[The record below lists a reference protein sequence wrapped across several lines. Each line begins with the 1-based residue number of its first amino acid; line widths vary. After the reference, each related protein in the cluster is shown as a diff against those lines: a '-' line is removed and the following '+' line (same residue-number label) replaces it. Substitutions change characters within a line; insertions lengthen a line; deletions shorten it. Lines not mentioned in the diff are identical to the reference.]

1 MERKMKLVNFLYKG
15 EKNIGALL
23 DDGVCSFKSISDK
36 YSISMLEFIEQIHEL
51 SPEVSN
57 FIDSNPEVIPL
68 SEIEFLPVIERPG
81 KVLAVGLNYKDHA
94 KETGMDLP
102 EVPMIF
108 TKQSTSVLG
117 HQGEI
122 HKPKV
127 SDAVDYE
134 GEMAFV
140 IGKKCRHVSKE
151 EALDVIAGV
160 TICNDVSVRDWQI
173 ASPTF
178 TMGKSFDTHCPIGPY
193 IVTMDEISDIHNL
206 KIKTYVN
213 DELRQDSCTDQLI
226 FDCFDLIEHI
236 TKAFTLEPGDI
247 IATGTSS
254 GVGVVLGKYL
264 IPNDVVR
271 IELENVGTLENKVV
285 LEP

>member
-1 MERKMKLVNFLYKG
+1 MKLVNFLYKG

-36 YSISMLEFIEQIHEL
+36 YSMSMMEFIEQIDDL
-51 SPEVSN
+51 SPKVSK
-57 FIDSNPEVIPL
+57 FINSNSEVIPL

-102 EVPMIF
+102 KVPMIF

-151 EALDVIAGV
+151 DALDVIAGV

-193 IVTMDEISDIHNL
+193 IATMDEISDIHNL

-264 IPNDVVR
+264 VPNDVVR

>member
-1 MERKMKLVNFLYKG
+1 MKLVNFLFKG
-15 EKNIGALL
+15 EKNVGALL

-51 SPEVSN
+51 SPEVSK

-81 KVLAVGLNYKDHA
+81 KVLAVGLNYRDHA

-271 IELENVGTLENKVV
+271 IELENVGTLENKVI

>member
-1 MERKMKLVNFLYKG
+1 MKLVNFLYKG

-36 YSISMLEFIEQIHEL
+36 YSMSMMEFIEQIDDL
-51 SPEVSN
+51 SPKVSK
-57 FIDSNPEVIPL
+57 FINSNPEVIPL

-151 EALDVIAGV
+151 DALDVIAGV

-264 IPNDVVR
+264 VPNDVVR
-271 IELENVGTLENKVV
+271 IELENVGTLENKVI

>member
-1 MERKMKLVNFLYKG
+1 MKLVNFLYKS

-36 YSISMLEFIEQIHEL
+36 YSMSMMEFIEQINDL
-51 SPEVSN
+51 SPKVSK
-57 FIDSNPEVIPL
+57 FINSNPEVIPL

-140 IGKKCRHVSKE
+140 IGKKCRHVNKE
-151 EALDVIAGV
+151 DALDVIAGV

-264 IPNDVVR
+264 VPNDVVR

>member
-1 MERKMKLVNFLYKG
+1 MKLVNFLFKG
-15 EKNIGALL
+15 EKNVGALL
-23 DDGVCSFKSISDK
+23 DDGVCSFKSISDQ
-36 YSISMLEFIEQIHEL
+36 YSISMLEFIEQIEKL
-51 SPEVSN
+51 FPEASK

-151 EALDVIAGV
+151 DALDVIAGV

-264 IPNDVVR
+264 VPNDVVR
-271 IELENVGTLENKVV
+271 IELENVGTLENKVI

>member
-1 MERKMKLVNFLYKG
+1 MKLVNFLYKG

-36 YSISMLEFIEQIHEL
+36 YSMSMLEFIEQMDDL
-51 SPEVSN
+51 SPKVSK
-57 FIDSNPEVIPL
+57 FINSNPEVIPL

-102 EVPMIF
+102 KVPMIF

-151 EALDVIAGV
+151 DALDVIAGV

-264 IPNDVVR
+264 VPNDVVR
-271 IELENVGTLENKVV
+271 IELENVGTLENKVI

>member
-1 MERKMKLVNFLYKG
+1 MKLVNFLYKG

-23 DDGVCSFKSISDK
+23 DDGVCLFKSISDK
-36 YSISMLEFIEQIHEL
+36 YSMSMLEFVEQMDDL
-51 SPEVSN
+51 SPKVSK
-57 FIDSNPEVIPL
+57 FINSNPEVIPL

-102 EVPMIF
+102 KVPMIF

-151 EALDVIAGV
+151 DALDVIAGV

-264 IPNDVVR
+264 VPNDVVR

>member
-1 MERKMKLVNFLYKG
+1 MKLVNFLSKG

-36 YSISMLEFIEQIHEL
+36 YSMSMLEFIEQIDKL
-51 SPEVSN
+51 SPEVSK
-57 FIDSNPEVIPL
+57 FINSNPEVIPL
-68 SEIEFLPVIERPG
+68 SEIEFLPIIERPG

-102 EVPMIF
+102 KVPMIF

-264 IPNDVVR
+264 VPNDVVR

>member
-1 MERKMKLVNFLYKG
+1 MKLVNFSHKG
-15 EKNIGALL
+15 EKNIGAFL

-36 YSISMLEFIEQIHEL
+36 YSMSMLEFIEQIDAL
-51 SPEVSN
+51 SSEVTK
-57 FIDSNPEVIPL
+57 FINSNPEVIPL

-81 KVLAVGLNYKDHA
+81 KVLAVGLNYKDHV
-94 KETGMDLP
+94 KETGRDLP
-102 EVPMIF
+102 KVPMIF

-151 EALDVIAGV
+151 DALDVIAGV

-193 IVTMDEISDIHNL
+193 IATMDEISDIHNL

-264 IPNDVVR
+264 VPNDVVR

>member
-1 MERKMKLVNFLYKG
+1 MKLVNFLYKG

-36 YSISMLEFIEQIHEL
+36 YSMSMMEFIEQIDDL
-51 SPEVSN
+51 SPKVSK
-57 FIDSNPEVIPL
+57 FINSNPEVIPL
-68 SEIEFLPVIERPG
+68 SKIEFLPVIERPG

-151 EALDVIAGV
+151 DALDVIAGV

-264 IPNDVVR
+264 VPNDVVR

>member
-1 MERKMKLVNFLYKG
+1 MKLVNFLYKG
-15 EKNIGALL
+15 EKNVGALL

-51 SPEVSN
+51 SPEVSK

-81 KVLAVGLNYKDHA
+81 KVLAVGLNYRDHA

-151 EALDVIAGV
+151 EALDVIAAV

-264 IPNDVVR
+264 IPNDVVK
-271 IELENVGTLENKVV
+271 IELENVGTLENKVI

>member
-1 MERKMKLVNFLYKG
+1 MKLVNFLFKG

-36 YSISMLEFIEQIHEL
+36 YSISMLEFIEQIDKL
-51 SPEVSN
+51 SPEVSK

-68 SEIEFLPVIERPG
+68 SEIDFLPVIERPG

-108 TKQSTSVLG
+108 TKQSPSVLG

-151 EALDVIAGV
+151 DALDVIAGV

-264 IPNDVVR
+264 VPNDVVK
-271 IELENVGTLENKVV
+271 IELENVGTLENKVI

>member
-1 MERKMKLVNFLYKG
+1 MKLVNFLFKG
-15 EKNIGALL
+15 EKNVGALL

-36 YSISMLEFIEQIHEL
+36 YSISMLEFIEQIDKL
-51 SPEVSN
+51 SPEVSK

-68 SEIEFLPVIERPG
+68 SEIDFLPVIERPG

-151 EALDVIAGV
+151 DALDVIAGV

-264 IPNDVVR
+264 VPNDVVK
-271 IELENVGTLENKVV
+271 IELENVGTLENNVI

>member
-1 MERKMKLVNFLYKG
+1 MKLVNFLFKG
-15 EKNIGALL
+15 EKNVGALV

-51 SPEVSN
+51 SPEVSK

-68 SEIEFLPVIERPG
+68 SEIELLPVIERPG
-81 KVLAVGLNYKDHA
+81 KVLAVGLNYRDHA

-271 IELENVGTLENKVV
+271 IELENVGTLENKVI

>member
-1 MERKMKLVNFLYKG
+1 MKLVNFLYKG
-15 EKNIGALL
+15 EKNIGAFL
-23 DDGVCSFKSISDK
+23 DNGVCSFKSISDK
-36 YSISMLEFIEQIHEL
+36 YSMSMLEFIEQIDAL
-51 SPEVSN
+51 SSEVTK
-57 FIDSNPEVIPL
+57 FINSNPEVIPL

-81 KVLAVGLNYKDHA
+81 KVLAVGLNYKDHV
-94 KETGMDLP
+94 KETGRDLP
-102 EVPMIF
+102 KVPMIF

-151 EALDVIAGV
+151 DALDVIAGV

-264 IPNDVVR
+264 VPNDVIR

>member
-1 MERKMKLVNFLYKG
+1 MKLVNFLHKG

-36 YSISMLEFIEQIHEL
+36 YSMSMHEFIEQMDDL
-51 SPEVSN
+51 SPEVSK
-57 FIDSNPEVIPL
+57 FINSNPEVIPL

-102 EVPMIF
+102 KVPMIF

-151 EALDVIAGV
+151 DALDVIAGV

-236 TKAFTLEPGDI
+236 TKAFTLEAGDI

-264 IPNDVVR
+264 VPNDVVR

>member
-1 MERKMKLVNFLYKG
+1 MKLVNFLSKG
-15 EKNIGALL
+15 EKNVGALL

-36 YSISMLEFIEQIHEL
+36 YSMSMLEFIEQIDEL
-51 SPEVSN
+51 SPEVSK
-57 FIDSNPEVIPL
+57 FINSNPEVIPL
-68 SEIEFLPVIERPG
+68 SEIEFLPIIERPG

-102 EVPMIF
+102 KVPMIF

-264 IPNDVVR
+264 VPNDVVR

>member
-1 MERKMKLVNFLYKG
+1 MKLVNFLYKG
-15 EKNIGALL
+15 EKNVGALL

-51 SPEVSN
+51 SPEVSK

-81 KVLAVGLNYKDHA
+81 KVLAVGLNYRDHA

-193 IVTMDEISDIHNL
+193 IATMDEISDIHNL

-271 IELENVGTLENKVV
+271 IELENVGTLENKVI

>member
-1 MERKMKLVNFLYKG
+1 MKLVNFLHKG
-15 EKNIGALL
+15 EKNIGAFL

-36 YSISMLEFIEQIHEL
+36 YSISMLEFIGQIDAL
-51 SPEVSN
+51 SPEVSK
-57 FIDSNPEVIPL
+57 FINSNPEVIPL

-81 KVLAVGLNYKDHA
+81 KVLAVGLNYKDHV
-94 KETGMDLP
+94 KETGRDLP
-102 EVPMIF
+102 KVPMIF

-151 EALDVIAGV
+151 DALDVIAGV

-193 IVTMDEISDIHNL
+193 IATMDEISDIHNL

-264 IPNDVVR
+264 VPNDVVR

>member
-1 MERKMKLVNFLYKG
+1 MKLVNFLYKG

-36 YSISMLEFIEQIHEL
+36 YSMSMLEFIEQMDDL
-51 SPEVSN
+51 SPEISK
-57 FIDSNPEVIPL
+57 FINSNPEVIPL
-68 SEIEFLPVIERPG
+68 PEIEFLPVIERPG

-102 EVPMIF
+102 KVPMIF

-140 IGKKCRHVSKE
+140 IGKKCRHVNKE
-151 EALDVIAGV
+151 DALDVIAGV

-264 IPNDVVR
+264 VPNDVVR
-271 IELENVGTLENKVV
+271 IELENVGILENRVV

>member
-1 MERKMKLVNFLYKG
+1 MKLVNFLFKG

-36 YSISMLEFIEQIHEL
+36 YSMSMMEFIEQIDDL
-51 SPEVSN
+51 SPKVSK
-57 FIDSNPEVIPL
+57 FINSNPEVIPL

-151 EALDVIAGV
+151 DALDVIAGV

-264 IPNDVVR
+264 VPNDVVR
-271 IELENVGTLENKVV
+271 IELENVGTLENKVI

>member
-1 MERKMKLVNFLYKG
+1 MKLVNFLYKG

-36 YSISMLEFIEQIHEL
+36 YSMPMMEFIEQIDDL
-51 SPEVSN
+51 SPKVSK
-57 FIDSNPEVIPL
+57 FINSNPEVIPL

-102 EVPMIF
+102 KVPMIF

-151 EALDVIAGV
+151 DALDVIAGV

-178 TMGKSFDTHCPIGPY
+178 TMGKSFDTHCPIGPC

-264 IPNDVVR
+264 VPNDVVR

>member
-1 MERKMKLVNFLYKG
+1 MKLVNFLYKG
-15 EKNIGALL
+15 EKNIGELL

-36 YSISMLEFIEQIHEL
+36 YSMSMLEFVEQMDDL
-51 SPEVSN
+51 SPKVSK
-57 FIDSNPEVIPL
+57 FINSNPEVIPL

-102 EVPMIF
+102 KVPMIF

-151 EALDVIAGV
+151 DALDVIAGV

-264 IPNDVVR
+264 VPNDVVR

>member
-1 MERKMKLVNFLYKG
+1 MKLVNFLYKG

-36 YSISMLEFIEQIHEL
+36 YSMSMMEFIEQIDDL
-51 SPEVSN
+51 SPKVSK
-57 FIDSNPEVIPL
+57 FINSNPEVIPL

-102 EVPMIF
+102 KVPMIF

-264 IPNDVVR
+264 VPNDVVR

>member
-1 MERKMKLVNFLYKG
+1 MKLVNFLFKG

-36 YSISMLEFIEQIHEL
+36 YSMSMLEFIEQMDEL
-51 SPEVSN
+51 SPKVSK
-57 FIDSNPEVIPL
+57 FINSNPEVIPL
-68 SEIEFLPVIERPG
+68 SKIEFLPVIERPG

-102 EVPMIF
+102 KVPMIF

-151 EALDVIAGV
+151 DALDVIAGV

-264 IPNDVVR
+264 VPNDVVR
-271 IELENVGTLENKVV
+271 IELEKVGTLENKVI

>member
-1 MERKMKLVNFLYKG
+1 MKLVNFLFKG

-36 YSISMLEFIEQIHEL
+36 YSMSMLEFIEQIDDL
-51 SPEVSN
+51 SPKVSK
-57 FIDSNPEVIPL
+57 FINSNPEVIPL

-102 EVPMIF
+102 KVPMIF

-151 EALDVIAGV
+151 DALDVIAGV

-264 IPNDVVR
+264 VPNDVVR

>member
-1 MERKMKLVNFLYKG
+1 MKLVNFLYKG

-36 YSISMLEFIEQIHEL
+36 YSISMLEFVEQMDDL
-51 SPEVSN
+51 SPKVSK
-57 FIDSNPEVIPL
+57 FINSNPEVIPL

-140 IGKKCRHVSKE
+140 IGKKCRHVNKE
-151 EALDVIAGV
+151 DALDVIAGV

-264 IPNDVVR
+264 VPNDVVR
-271 IELENVGTLENKVV
+271 IELENVGTLENKVI

>member
-1 MERKMKLVNFLYKG
+1 MKLVNFLFKG
-15 EKNIGALL
+15 EKNVGALL
-23 DDGVCSFKSISDK
+23 EDGVCSFKSISDK

-51 SPEVSN
+51 SPEVSK

-264 IPNDVVR
+264 IPNDVVK
-271 IELENVGTLENKVV
+271 IELENVGTLENKVI

>member
-1 MERKMKLVNFLYKG
+1 MKLVNFLYKG
-15 EKNIGALL
+15 EKNIGSLL

-36 YSISMLEFIEQIHEL
+36 YSMSMMEFIEQIDDL
-51 SPEVSN
+51 SPKVSK
-57 FIDSNPEVIPL
+57 FINSNPEVIPL

-102 EVPMIF
+102 KVPMIF

-151 EALDVIAGV
+151 DALDVIAGV

-264 IPNDVVR
+264 VPNDVVR

>member
-1 MERKMKLVNFLYKG
+1 MKLVNFLYKG

-36 YSISMLEFIEQIHEL
+36 YSMSMLEFIEQIDDL
-51 SPEVSN
+51 SPKVSK
-57 FIDSNPEVIPL
+57 FINSNPEVIPL

-102 EVPMIF
+102 KVPMIF

-151 EALDVIAGV
+151 DALDVIAGV

-193 IVTMDEISDIHNL
+193 IATMDEISDIHNL

-264 IPNDVVR
+264 VPNDVVR

>member
-1 MERKMKLVNFLYKG
+1 MKLVNFLFKG
-15 EKNIGALL
+15 EKNVGALV

-213 DELRQDSCTDQLI
+213 DELRQNSCTDQLI

-271 IELENVGTLENKVV
+271 IELENVGTLENKVI

>member
-1 MERKMKLVNFLYKG
+1 MKLVNFLFKG

-36 YSISMLEFIEQIHEL
+36 YSMSMLEFIEQIEEL
-51 SPEVSN
+51 SPKVSK
-57 FIDSNPEVIPL
+57 FISSNPEVISL

-81 KVLAVGLNYKDHA
+81 KVLAVGLNYRDHA
-94 KETGMDLP
+94 KETGMNLP
-102 EVPMIF
+102 KVPMIF

-151 EALDVIAGV
+151 DALDVIAGV

-264 IPNDVVR
+264 VPNDVVR
-271 IELENVGTLENKVV
+271 IELENVGTLENRVV

>member
-1 MERKMKLVNFLYKG
+1 MKLVNFLYKG

-36 YSISMLEFIEQIHEL
+36 YSMSMLEFVEQMDDL
-51 SPEVSN
+51 SPKVSK
-57 FIDSNPEVIPL
+57 FINSNPEVIPL

-102 EVPMIF
+102 KVPMIF

-151 EALDVIAGV
+151 DALDVIAGV

-264 IPNDVVR
+264 VPNDVVR

>member
-1 MERKMKLVNFLYKG
+1 MKLVNFLFKG

-36 YSISMLEFIEQIHEL
+36 YSMSMLEFIEQMDEL
-51 SPEVSN
+51 SPKVSK
-57 FIDSNPEVIPL
+57 FINSNPEVIPL

-102 EVPMIF
+102 KVPMIF

-151 EALDVIAGV
+151 DASDVIAGV

-264 IPNDVVR
+264 VPNDVVR

>member
-1 MERKMKLVNFLYKG
+1 MKLVNFLYKG

-36 YSISMLEFIEQIHEL
+36 YSMSMLEFVEQMDDL
-51 SPEVSN
+51 SPKVSK
-57 FIDSNPEVIPL
+57 FINSNPEVIPL

-102 EVPMIF
+102 KVPMIF

-151 EALDVIAGV
+151 DALDVIAGV

-226 FDCFDLIEHI
+226 FDCSDLIEHI

-264 IPNDVVR
+264 VPNDVVR

>member
-1 MERKMKLVNFLYKG
+1 MKLVNFLFKG
-15 EKNIGALL
+15 EKNVGALL

-36 YSISMLEFIEQIHEL
+36 YSMSMLEFIEQIDEL
-51 SPEVSN
+51 SPEVSK

-68 SEIEFLPVIERPG
+68 SEIDFLPVIERPG

-151 EALDVIAGV
+151 DALDVIAGV

-264 IPNDVVR
+264 VPNDVVR
-271 IELENVGTLENKVV
+271 IELENVGTLENKVI

>member
-1 MERKMKLVNFLYKG
+1 MKLVNFLYKG

-36 YSISMLEFIEQIHEL
+36 YSMSMLEFIEQIDDL
-51 SPEVSN
+51 SPKVSK
-57 FIDSNPEVIPL
+57 FINSNPEVIPL

-102 EVPMIF
+102 KVPMIF
-108 TKQSTSVLG
+108 TKQSTSVIG

-151 EALDVIAGV
+151 DALDVIAGV

-264 IPNDVVR
+264 VPNDVVR

>member
-1 MERKMKLVNFLYKG
+1 MKLVNFLFKG
-15 EKNIGALL
+15 EKNVGALV
-23 DDGVCSFKSISDK
+23 DNGVCSFKSISDK

-51 SPEVSN
+51 SPEVSK

-271 IELENVGTLENKVV
+271 IELENVGTLENKVI

>member
-1 MERKMKLVNFLYKG
+1 MKLVTFLYKG

-36 YSISMLEFIEQIHEL
+36 YSMSMMEFIEQIDDL
-51 SPEVSN
+51 SPKVSK
-57 FIDSNPEVIPL
+57 FINSNPEVIPL
-68 SEIEFLPVIERPG
+68 SEIECLPVIERPG

-102 EVPMIF
+102 KVPMIF

-151 EALDVIAGV
+151 DALDVIAGV

-264 IPNDVVR
+264 VPNDVVR